1 MTAEE
6 QLDNIY
12 RQKYLKELSNIKNP
26 GASDTCSK
34 EEFEWRVREIAKCKR
49 SINYF
54 VEHWYKIVNLDKGL
68 MTISLYP
75 KQRELLDFLVE
86 EKRCI
91 VLAARQSGKTTI
103 YVAYLLW
110 LTQFFP
116 EKKVM
121 ILANKADTALEIL
134 SRLRLAWEYLP
145 SFLKNAVVIFNKS
158 ELVFSNLSGVK
169 GFATASDAA
178 RGYSASVVVMDEAAF
193 VPNNIASKVFESI
206 YPVISSSKNSRFI
219 MVSTPNGADPN
230 NLYYEIW
237 QKANS
242 NSSAAN
248 VEGWK
253 AFRFDWW
260 DVPTRDE
267 KWKEQTLASI
277 GEQRFAQEF
286 GNEFLASTTIKKL
299 IPDDIIERYRIKQT
313 EAKALDK
320 DFFYGKK
327 TQIVNEAQNKLY
339 EFTMWHEFDPKKTY
353 LASGDVAEG
362 VGGDSSVLYVWD
374 VTDLGNIIQC
384 AKFDSNQV
392 SPIEFAFVT
401 VKVLALYNNPY
412 YVCERNGIGS
422 GYLDAMKITF
432 QYQNFVLEGKNND
445 CGVFSHVTMKEKA
458 CVWAR
463 EMMTTAGFGWTFYD
477 KDLVNEMS
485 TFCRKD
491 NKGVRLVYSA
501 MPPAHDDHI
510 MAWIWACW
518 ILNPEIVER
527 YFVCCETFT
536 SQLEKIYP
544 KILQP
549 LNEYKAEDIQN
560 VVKDKLYKDFL
571 DFKEEIQHRL
581 GKAMTLE
588 KQAEKNDQYFRSQRD
603 PYFNDF
609 DDSPN
614 WNSSYSSSKLNS
626 AVNFPKFYVF

>member
-1 MTAEE
+1 MKLHETI
-6 QLDNIY
+6 QNWYLNI
-12 RQKYLKELSNIKNP
+12 IKP
-26 GASDTCSK
+26 LFSL
-34 EEFEWRVREIAKCKR
+34 EIETENGHWNEVL
-49 SINYF
+49 SINKTNKTSFYR
-54 VEHWYKIVNLDKGL
+54 VQTN
-68 MTISLYP
+68 SC
-75 KQRELLDFLVE
+75 ELLCTENHILITADSQEILAKDSLNCYIKTIHGIETVNSVTKTNITDFAYDVTLDE
-86 EKRCI
+86 DTDH
-91 VLAARQSGKTTI
+91 LYFAN
-103 YVAYLLW
+103 YLLSH
-110 LTQFFP
+110 
-116 EKKVM
+116 
-121 ILANKADTALEIL
+121 NC
-134 SRLRLAWEYLP
+134 
-145 SFLKNAVVIFNKS
+145 
-158 ELVFSNLSGVK
+158 
-169 GFATASDAA
+169 
-178 RGYSASVVVMDEAAF
+178 VVMDEAAF

-401 VKVLALYNNPY
+401 VKVLSLYNNPY

-527 YFVCCETFT
+527 YFVCCETFK

-571 DFKEEIQHRL
+571 DFKDEIQHRL

-588 KQAEKNDQYFRSQRD
+588 KQAEKNDQYFRPQRD

-609 DDSPN
+609 DDGPS
-614 WNSSYSSSKLNS
+614 WNSGYSGSKLNS
-626 AVNFPKFYVF
+626 TANFPKFYVF